1 MGHLVLPTSNNYCY
15 QKRKK
20 KLVEFP
26 NQLRG
31 LQTESIRA
39 LNRDSTAKHSYN
51 NLLFFLFIYQFP
63 F

>member
-1 MGHLVLPTSNNYCY
+1 MDHLVLPTSNNYY
-15 QKRKK
+15 QERIKTI
-20 KLVEFP
+20 VELP
-26 NQLRG
+26 SQLHG

-39 LNRDSTAKHSYN
+39 LNREHSYN